1 MMQAYGGPVPVEV
14 PSRPSGTDKGLA
26 EVFERRRVFG
36 VGDSAK
42 RKALRCCV
50 LGTSAL
56 FLRSRVARAV
66 GDRSIDAAVNIG
78 RDANKRRRQ
87 RMSQQDRKK
96 LRITEVRRK
105 IQVLKGR
112 KGASK
117 AQSEEEPSADAEESP
132 GATEEAGEA
141 QDGWAFQRTA
151 KARSGSSALE
161 VSDDARAVAD
171 TELDGVGGIAS
182 SRQLLDA
189 AMEFQAAKDFDKA
202 ASLLELVSPK
212 ISEEQLQRKL
222 DYKVAQ
228 EYDDEASE
236 RLASVYA
243 SSGRLTLAFNAYDV
257 LRMRATDPQQRKRAE
272 VGWVEVA
279 MKIGKRLQEAYRY
292 QECLDLLLTVR
303 DVAQTRVAGEKLMEE
318 AEMTIAMCL
327 QKVGKKDQA
336 LQLLQ
341 EIKRTTRSRDRK
353 AQAEFIMDVMMV
365 DLPDMRNDEFHKV
378 WDENFNLPKDMTRVV
393 STGGRRAVNLNLST
407 QERAFRTWASEYWE
421 ERLKSPAYYFFLT
434 LWVTWPFAIPV
445 VSMMRRSGVLESL
458 S

>member
-1 MMQAYGGPVPVEV
+1 
-14 PSRPSGTDKGLA
+14 
-26 EVFERRRVFG
+26 
-36 VGDSAK
+36 
-42 RKALRCCV
+42 
-50 LGTSAL
+50 
-56 FLRSRVARAV
+56 
-66 GDRSIDAAVNIG
+66 
-78 RDANKRRRQ
+78 
-87 RMSQQDRKK
+87 MSQQDRKK
-96 LRITEVRRK
+96 LRIMEVRRK
-105 IQVLKGR
+105 IEVLRGR

-132 GATEEAGEA
+132 VSGATEEAGEA

-257 LRMRATDPQQRKRAE
+257 FRMRATDPQQRKRAE

-279 MKIGKRLQEAYRY
+279 MKLGKRLQEAYRY

-336 LQLLQ
+336 LQVLQ
-341 EIKRTTRSRDRK
+341 EIKRTTRSRESK

-365 DLPDMRNDEFHKV
+365 DLPDQRNDEFHKV